1 LPHVRVAT
9 ISGMLELID
18 DMGTETDVA
27 QIAARLA
34 VSIDDFLAILEA
46 AVLLGF
52 ATVDAGKVALTTE
65 GRVFAKA
72 SIQESK
78 AIFRSHALAHVKIL
92 ATVVNTLAAKADKS
106 MRADFFLD
114 LLEEHYSAEEAQ
126 RQFDTA
132 VDWGRYAELFEYDAV
147 SQRVWLSDP
156 PAAA

>member
-1 LPHVRVAT
+1 
-9 ISGMLELID
+9 
-18 DMGTETDVA
+18 
-27 QIAARLA
+27 
-34 VSIDDFLAILEA
+34 
-46 AVLLGF
+46 LLCF